1 MEKNRLRKIV
11 NTAKSRDFLGRTRT
25 ATKAIAPGVT
35 LFTPQRWLTV
45 LVDGCLDAESDEG
58 PNNIDR
64 SI

>member
-1 MEKNRLRKIV
+1 M
-11 NTAKSRDFLGRTRT
+11 

-35 LFTPQRWLTV
+35 LFTPQRWPTV
-45 LVDGCLDAESDEG
+45 LVDGCLDAESDEA

>member
-11 NTAKSRDFLGRTRT
+11 NTANSRDFLGNTRT

-35 LFTPQRWLTV
+35 LFTPQRWPTV
-45 LVDGCLDAESDEG
+45 LVDGCLDAESDDG